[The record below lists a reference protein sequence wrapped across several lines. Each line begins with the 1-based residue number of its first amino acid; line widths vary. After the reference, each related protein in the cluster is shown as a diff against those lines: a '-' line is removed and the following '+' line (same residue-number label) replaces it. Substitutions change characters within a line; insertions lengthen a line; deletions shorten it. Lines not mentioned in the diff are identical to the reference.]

1 MIEKLPETVHGTLL
15 SVYGIG
21 VLIRGESGTGKSE
34 CALEMV
40 SRGHAL
46 VADDAVELKRIGS
59 TLYGTAPTA
68 FKGLLE
74 IRGLGICDIR
84 ELYGDG
90 SVADRSEIGVSIE
103 LQPEKNADQTRR
115 IGGEQAEI
123 EMLGVKLPHFV
134 ISNSHMRPLPVI
146 IEAVVKIMRTGIRS
160 VESDLIENYNRS
172 LAS

>member
-1 MIEKLPETVHGTLL
+1 MSEDLTETIHSTLL

-21 VLIRGESGTGKSE
+21 VLLRGESGTGKSE

-59 TLYGTAPTA
+59 TLYGSAPDVL
-68 FKGLLE
+68 KGLLE

-84 ELYGDG
+84 ELYGD
-90 SVADRSEIGVSIE
+90 SAIADRCGIGVSIE
-103 LQPEKNADQTRR
+103 LHLERNTEEIER
-115 IGGEQAEI
+115 IGSEPAEI
-123 EMLGVKLPHFV
+123 DFLGVKLPHFV
-134 ISNSHMRPLPVI
+134 ITDSINRLVPLI
-146 IEAVVKIMRTGIRS
+146 IETAVKMTRS
-160 VESDLIENYNRS
+160 DGQVTEMDLIANYNRS